1 VCLCAP
7 LPLQP
12 LLWPQV
18 RVNSECR
25 FLDLRYCDA
34 VASTT
39 PDRARLFGLGW
50 RSVDSDQSTA
60 AWTCCVSVVFV
71 VKRPAAHTPPTHT
84 HVVRRTLDQNSAP
97 VLTLAHL
104 TALHTGRVRAGLSAS
119 NDRRTVRC
127 VDWHTPQPL
136 VGSFPLSR
144 RPLFALFVD
153 LLIRS
158 LGGFVTRRNA
168 SPSVSVRCVPV
179 GGQGV
184 IDQRAADPPPP
195 LAPSLK
201 AVCLWLLT
209 MEPTTTPTRHTIS
222 ISAHTQWVVAHK
234 ALCFFRGTVLG
245 CSLPSPS
252 QLKCG

>member
-136 VGSFPLSR
+136 
-144 RPLFALFVD
+144 
-153 LLIRS
+153 
-158 LGGFVTRRNA
+158 
-168 SPSVSVRCVPV
+168 C
-179 GGQGV
+179 GV
-184 IDQRAADPPPP
+184 LPP
-195 LAPSLK
+195 LVAPFLH
-201 AVCLWLLT
+201 CLWICSFA
-209 MEPTTTPTRHTIS
+209 R
-222 ISAHTQWVVAHK
+222 W
-234 ALCFFRGTVLG
+234 GVL
-245 CSLPSPS
+245 
-252 QLKCG
+252 